1 MSFVTTEERLK
12 KEFELFGTID
22 RVRLVK
28 NLQGK
33 SKGYA
38 FVTFTRERDADYAI
52 QKGDGRRVDGRRIL
66 VDRELGR
73 TKK

>member
-1 MSFVTTEERLK
+1 LSFVTTEERLK

-52 QKGDGRRVDGRRIL
+52 
-66 VDRELGR
+66 
-73 TKK
+73 